1 MTDEE
6 ILEMAD
12 NHIKMQFE
20 SVRDRELACLR
31 FARAL
36 LNSTHPTHETQPSKT

>member
-1 MTDEE
+1 MTDDE

-20 SVRDRELACLR
+20 SVRDRELACIR
-31 FARAL
+31 FAREL
-36 LNSTHPTHETQPSKT
+36 EKRLQERLPK